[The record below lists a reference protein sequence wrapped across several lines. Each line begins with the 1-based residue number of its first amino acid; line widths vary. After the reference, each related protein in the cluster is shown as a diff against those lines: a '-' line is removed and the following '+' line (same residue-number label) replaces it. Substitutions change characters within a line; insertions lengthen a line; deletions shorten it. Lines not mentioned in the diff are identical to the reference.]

1 MNAIVLKFGGA
12 SLSTPKK
19 MLKVADI
26 IIERKKELKNIV
38 VIVSAMGDTTDKLL
52 KLARKI
58 HTDPPKREQD
68 MLISVGERISMSL
81 LSMALQKK
89 GINSISFTGSQSG
102 IITCD
107 NHFDA
112 KIIDVKP
119 FRIIDELKNNKIVI
133 VAGFQ
138 GISQKKEIT
147 TLGRGGS
154 DTSAVAIAS
163 AIEAESVD
171 FYKDVMGIYNKDPK
185 ENKDAVFFNKL
196 NYDESLKII
205 TSSKHF
211 LLHPRALE
219 LAKQNNIKLIIR
231 SFKKNAKKFTSIEND
246 AFKKDGKIVYE
257 KV

>member
-171 FYKDVMGIYNKDPK
+171 FYKDVMGIYNKD
-185 ENKDAVFFNKL
+185 
-196 NYDESLKII
+196 
-205 TSSKHF
+205 
-211 LLHPRALE
+211 LE
-219 LAKQNNIKLIIR
+219 WMER
-231 SFKKNAKKFTSIEND
+231 
-246 AFKKDGKIVYE
+246 
-257 KV
+257 